1 MESIWLR
8 WEYVQCVVHIIIVII
23 VLRHFVS
30 FSKCPGSHIAS
41 LCESLTRRVQGI
53 IERRK
58 VMGVLVSVYSVCVCV
73 YMCESCVAY
82 PGIIGWRATN

>member
-8 WEYVQCVVHIIIVII
+8 WEYVQCVVCIIFVII

-30 FSKCPGSHIAS
+30 LSKCPGSHIAC
-41 LCESLTRRVQGI
+41 LCESLARRVQGI
-53 IERRK
+53 IERR
-58 VMGVLVSVYSVCVCV
+58 VMGVLPPIYFVCV

-82 PGIIGWRATN
+82 PGTIGLRATN

>member
-53 IERRK
+53 IERRR
-58 VMGVLVSVYSVCVCV
+58 VMGVLVSVYCVCVCV
-73 YMCESCVAY
+73 CTCVS
-82 PGIIGWRATN
+82 PV